1 MKEGC
6 YSVMWVS
13 TRSGGGLIICQLI
26 VRQTLP
32 SYTYLVVLLEK
43 DISIEEYM
51 DFIDNASQCV

>member
-1 MKEGC
+1 
-6 YSVMWVS
+6 MWVS